1 MGKLDKKKRKL
12 EERINALQ
20 SQLTMSLTKKSGNIA
35 EINVGEYQRR
45 ILELRIE
52 LSKM

>member
-1 MGKLDKKKRKL
+1 MSKLDKKKNRL
-12 EERINALQ
+12 QERINSLQ
-20 SQLTMSLTKKSGNIA
+20 TELTMSLTKKTGNIA